1 MKDGDRD
8 KLKQRQEE
16 DIKLVNKY
24 AGKLGLKLK
33 EFHLNDELEL
43 YFDVFRGNDLK
54 SICYISR
61 GWDDPGYR
69 LGESININKDVLESK
84 EKFYKILNICSDN
97 LIAVKVS
104 PIEDN
109 NMQLDLQIG
118 IYQDGFNE
126 KVLREAIDSLED
138 SLRKIR
144 LLLDS

>member
-1 MKDGDRD
+1 MIRSR
-8 KLKQRQEE
+8 LKHHQEE

-69 LGESININKDVLESK
+69 VGESIIIDKNILEFK
-84 EKFYKILNICSDN
+84 EKFYKIINICADN

-104 PIEDN
+104 PLKDDKV
-109 NMQLDLQIG
+109 QLDIQIG
-118 IYQDGFNE
+118 IYHDGFNE
-126 KVLREAIDSLED
+126 KVLSEAISSLGDSLQ
-138 SLRKIR
+138 KIGQ
-144 LLLDS
+144 LL